1 MFHALKFIGPQG
13 SWRTELGWKAELH
26 VLSLFPAPNSHCA
39 GSAAGEPLLVR
50 NPTALAHMNSLLVFL
65 NREVH
70 LKFLTS
76 VENLGKN
83 F

>member
-1 MFHALKFIGPQG
+1 M
-13 SWRTELGWKAELH
+13 S
-26 VLSLFPAPNSHCA
+26 FPSSQLPTVTA

-76 VENLGKN
+76 VENLGEI